1 MGWLSFSLRD
11 WSDEYTNVRIEIAEP
26 AGGDLVSTVT
36 AKQTALQSA
45 IEGVTLGTV
54 ARKYAAIAYSK
65 TGDVRPASDLAQR
78 ENGLRIFFQGD
89 TSGNKGNI
97 TIGTVDIASLTVAGG
112 GDEVTL
118 ADGGVMAALVT
129 ALEANMVMPYG
140 ASTEDITV
148 TSAFLVGRNS

>member
-65 TGDVRPASDLAQR
+65 AGDVRPASELAQR
-78 ENGLRIFFQGD
+78 ESGLRVFFQGD
-89 TSGNKGNI
+89 TSGEKGNI
-97 TIGTVDIASLTVAGG
+97 TIGTVDLSVLTIAGG
-112 GDEVTL
+112 GDIVTL

-140 ASTEDITV
+140 ATTEDITV
-148 TSAFLVGRNS
+148 TEAVIVGRNS